1 MFGCNWVSCSFEF
14 FRDFIPQ
21 CRTNERK
28 AILNG
33 GMENNGIYLMEFN
46 YFVYKVLNVI
56 LISLKVIVLFWN
68 YKSEPDT
75 GHIQTFEMKL
85 FAMKAVVAKGSS

>member
-1 MFGCNWVSCSFEF
+1 MVVIGLVVLLSSSG
-14 FRDFIPQ
+14 
-21 CRTNERK
+21 
-28 AILNG
+28 ILFHNAG
-33 GMENNGIYLMEFN
+33 PMKEKPFWTVEWKTMEFN
-46 YFVYKVLNVI
+46 YFVYKVLNVV

-68 YKSEPDT
+68 YKAEPDT